1 MLVQPLKDFKRSS
14 SSAAL
19 AQLQSCEWAG
29 LQALVG
35 LPWASDS
42 MFILWTAAFTFYYFC
57 YLRLPP
63 DRNKNIQINIFPVL
77 GKSKK
82 DFFPHE
88 ASVQTEIKTDFLY
101 QTTWSDLE
109 ISRNNDLCYDRS
121 LWVCVRKDKTLPDQT
136 CGGCC
141 GELRE

>member
-14 SSAAL
+14 CAAL

-57 YLRLPP
+57 CLRLPP
-63 DRNKNIQINIFPVL
+63 ERNKNSQI
-77 GKSKK
+77 K
-82 DFFPHE
+82 DF
-88 ASVQTEIKTDFLY
+88 SCSGK
-101 QTTWSDLE
+101 
-109 ISRNNDLCYDRS
+109 
-121 LWVCVRKDKTLPDQT
+121 K
-136 CGGCC
+136 
-141 GELRE
+141 